1 MRHKRNDFVGKAWE
15 KLCNP
20 KSSFIVYQL
29 LMHALFRG
37 TVIYRGIENDGQ

>member
-1 MRHKRNDFVGKAWE
+1 MTLSGKLGRNFAT
-15 KLCNP
+15 P
-20 KSSFIVYQL
+20 SSFIVYQL